1 MLLFL
6 YGSHPLKVVRSE
18 WLPLVVATLL
28 IVGGL
33 LSEYLL
39 YSVSVLFFCLLW
51 PWFQSCMPVFLISF
65 VYHATPI
72 LMCNEVATARVLAL
86 SVLSPTTPSKAN
98 VNGIHVSGQDF
109 PSLAGGRAVVIIHY
123 AIIPFV

>member
-6 YGSHPLKVVRSE
+6 YGSHPLIVVGSE

-28 IVGGL
+28 IVGDL

-86 SVLSPTTPSKAN
+86 SVLAPLPP
-98 VNGIHVSGQDF
+98 VRERWGVSGD
-109 PSLAGGRAVVIIHY
+109 
-123 AIIPFV
+123 